1 MKRTMNNLRNIVLIV
16 LVAVLFGALMGYR
29 ANLPFGWMRAV
40 IAALAF
46 ILLGWLVSYLSA
58 KRRG

>member
-1 MKRTMNNLRNIVLIV
+1 LKNIVLII
-16 LVAVLFGALMGYR
+16 LAAVIFGVLMGYR
-29 ANLPFGWMRAV
+29 ASLPFGWSRAV

-46 ILLGWLVSYLSA
+46 ILLGWLISYLNV

>member
-1 MKRTMNNLRNIVLIV
+1 MINWRTIVLIV
-16 LVAVLFGALMGYR
+16 LVAVVFGALMGYR
-29 ANLPFGWMRAV
+29 ASMPFGWMRAV

-58 KRRG
+58 RRRE

>member
-1 MKRTMNNLRNIVLIV
+1 MINLKNIVLIV
-16 LVAVLFGALMGYR
+16 LVAVVFGVLMGYR
-29 ANLPFGWMRAV
+29 ASMPFGWTRAV

-58 KRRG
+58 KRRS

>member
-1 MKRTMNNLRNIVLIV
+1 MINWKTIVLIV
-16 LVAVLFGALMGYR
+16 LVALAFGALMGYR
-29 ANLPFGWMRAV
+29 ASMPFGWTRAL

-58 KRRG
+58 RRRE